1 MKMGINIQEYLTKLG
16 QEKFRSIIIHEKPQ
30 SDGALRNFARQIHDK
45 ISSGYL
51 DVLGYFLADVELS
64 KEVDRFNPDQF
75 KALLQDKSKGEK
87 LLIVDRADFLLDT
100 WRKSERQ
107 AFYRMI
113 EKQWNSFITTM
124 CATLI
129 FCLQTSDEIESLKIR
144 DPSGNSRVHRLD
156 EFNELV

>member
-1 MKMGINIQEYLTKLG
+1 MGIQIQEYLTKLG

-30 SDGALRNFARQIHDK
+30 SNASLRKFAGQIREK
-45 ISSGYL
+45 IGGGYL
-51 DVLGYFLADVELS
+51 DTLGYFIADTELA

-75 KALLQDKSKGEK
+75 KALLQDQSKGKK

-107 AFYRMI
+107 AIYRMI
-113 EKQWNSFITTM
+113 EKQWNSFITNM
-124 CATLI
+124 NATLI
-129 FCLQTSDEIESLKIR
+129 FCLQTSDEVEALKIR
-144 DPSGNSRVHRLD
+144 DSRGDSRVHRLG

>member
-1 MKMGINIQEYLTKLG
+1 MNMGIHIQEYLTKLG
-16 QEKFRSIIIHEKPQ
+16 QEKFRAIVIHAKPQ
-30 SDGALRNFARQIHDK
+30 YYAALRKFARQIHEK
-45 ISSGYL
+45 IGGGYL
-51 DVLGYFLADVELS
+51 DVLRYFLADAELV

-75 KALLQDKSKGEK
+75 KVLLQDQSKGEK

-113 EKQWNSFITTM
+113 EKQWNSFLTNM
-124 CATLI
+124 GATLI
-129 FCLQTSDEIESLKIR
+129 FCLQTSDEIEALKIMDSR
-144 DPSGNSRVHRLD
+144 GDSRVHRLD

>member
-16 QEKFRSIIIHEKPQ
+16 QEKFRAIIIHAKPQ
-30 SDGALRNFARQIHDK
+30 SDTALRQFAGQIHEK
-45 ISSGYL
+45 IGGGYL
-51 DVLGYFLADVELS
+51 DVLGYFQADTKIAE
-64 KEVDRFNPDQF
+64 EVDRFNPDQF
-75 KALLQDKSKGEK
+75 KVLLQDQSKGEK

-113 EKQWNSFITTM
+113 EKQWNSFLTNM
-124 CATLI
+124 GATLI
-129 FCLQTSDEIESLKIR
+129 FCLQTSDEIEALKIMDSR
-144 DPSGNSRVHRLD
+144 GDSRVHRLD